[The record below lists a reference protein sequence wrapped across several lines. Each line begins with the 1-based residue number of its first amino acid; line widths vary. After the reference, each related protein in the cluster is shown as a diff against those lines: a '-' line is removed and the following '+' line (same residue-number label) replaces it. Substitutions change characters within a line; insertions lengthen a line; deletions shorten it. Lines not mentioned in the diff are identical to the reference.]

1 MGTLLAEQRSTGL
14 TGLDSQL
21 GGGIPSGSC
30 IVLISQPMN
39 AQELL
44 AYQFAAGGDGES
56 VVFASTHQSAEEVEL
71 AMQAIGLELDGIS
84 IASITGAAI
93 PSGAK
98 AQRYVL
104 DNISEYNDAN
114 GWEATMKVLN
124 VLRKGM
130 RANGGIA
137 LVIATEGLHTE
148 AELTRLR
155 MWGDGAM
162 EMGFDRQG
170 FGLYP
175 YLKVTKMRGVPDSAR
190 FLLFKETPRG
200 LFMESTR
207 RVF

>member
-1 MGTLLAEQRSTGL
+1 MAEQRSTGL

-21 GGGIPSGSC
+21 GGGVPAGSC

-44 AYQFAAGGDGES
+44 AYQFAAGGSDEQ
-56 VVFASTHQSAEEVEL
+56 VVYATTHMTPEEVQE
-71 AMQAIGLELDGIS
+71 AMERIGIEHPN
-84 IASITGAAI
+84 IAVGTITGKSL
-93 PSGAK
+93 PSGAN

-104 DNISEYNDAN
+104 DNLSDYNDEH
-114 GWEATMKVLN
+114 GWEATQKVLE
-124 VLRKGM
+124 VLKKGM

-137 LVIATEGLHTE
+137 LIVATEGLHTE

-155 MWGDGAM
+155 MWADGAM